1 MGQVFPTLPRTC
13 ELLPGRASEY
23 VVEHATC
30 PVPGLC
36 DRTLPSHSLTCMSD
50 TPSTRSLH
58 FESTDLL
65 NRLAGPHSAVL
76 RELEMHSGARVSLR
90 GSEVHFAGEPAAVD
104 LAYRFVSD
112 AAQLVEEGLE
122 VHVADVAHSLR
133 GLRADPQRSL
143 VDLLDQV
150 ILVTPR
156 RRPIAPKTAGQRSYI
171 AAIRRHDLTFGIG
184 PAGTGKTYLAMAMA
198 TAALVQHKVK
208 RIILTR
214 PAVEAGERLGF
225 LPGDLAE
232 KVNPYLRPLY
242 DALND
247 MLDYEKVQQLRSEN
261 QIEVAPLA
269 FMRGRTLSDAFVILD
284 EAQNATTDQM
294 KMFLTRLG
302 HGSKAVVTGDVTQ
315 TDLPRGARSGLAQ
328 AETILRNVQG
338 VSFCHLTDVD
348 VVRHP
353 LVQRIVVAY
362 ERYESEQL
370 TAKMPSADN
379 HTAKAV
385 VETESTSKPPPS
397 TPEADPEN

>member
-1 MGQVFPTLPRTC
+1 MNQP
-13 ELLPGRASEY
+13 Y
-23 VVEHATC
+23 
-30 PVPGLC
+30 
-36 DRTLPSHSLTCMSD
+36 
-50 TPSTRSLH
+50 TRSLH
-58 FESTDLL
+58 FENNDTLL
-65 NRLAGPHSAVL
+65 KLVGPHSALL
-76 RELEMHSGARVSLR
+76 RELEIHSEARVSLR
-90 GSEVHFAGEPAAVD
+90 GNDIHFSGDSPAVE
-104 LAYRFVSD
+104 LAYRFISD
-112 AAQLVEEGLE
+112 AAQLIEEGLE
-122 VHVADVAHSLR
+122 VHVADVAHSVR
-133 GLRADPQRSL
+133 GLRGDPERSL
-143 VDLLDQV
+143 LDLLDQV

-156 RRPIAPKTAGQRSYI
+156 RRPIAPKTPGQRTYI
-171 AAIRRHDLTFGIG
+171 QAIRKHDLSFGIG

-198 TAALVQHKVK
+198 TAALVQRKVK

-247 MLDYEKVQQLRSEN
+247 MLDYDKVQQLRSQN

-302 HGSKAVVTGDVTQ
+302 YGSKAVVTGDITQ

-328 AETILRNVQG
+328 AEIILKNVPG
-338 VSFCHLTDVD
+338 IAFCRLTDVD

-362 ERYESEQL
+362 DKFEQQQL
-370 TAKMPSADN
+370 ADREGSLIGN
-379 HTAKAV
+379 VDGPA
-385 VETESTSKPPPS
+385 PPS
-397 TPEADPEN
+397 EPTLPQAPPSDAQAGGGP